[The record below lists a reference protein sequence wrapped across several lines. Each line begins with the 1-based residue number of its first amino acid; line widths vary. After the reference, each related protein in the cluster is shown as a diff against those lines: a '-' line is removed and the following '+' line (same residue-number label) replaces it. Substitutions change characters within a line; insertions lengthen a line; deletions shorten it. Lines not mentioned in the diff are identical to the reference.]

1 MSCTFNDLYAGLVLP
16 GSPSQESDFPGYAS
30 VRPCSLLPTMDPGDD
45 HADTLP
51 NTLEVLLEGEEFHA
65 RPIRLLKQRLELGL
79 KRQLMLS
86 GSKRMLMALL
96 DLFRQLVVLPASQN
110 DLRRHLV
117 SLVELGQRLSH
128 SSLLKLSGDTPGEFQ
143 CRPIRLLSRHSKLYP
158 SNPSTLPLTPT
169 GGTFAASSL
178 SPAVERTEK
187 RRLVALAALVGL
199 NQLTLLVKRHLIEIR
214 NLPMAKPEPPKLT
227 ADANLDMIFAMC
239 LVDFHHQRGPEVQ
252 WWRLNYHPEYDHLLF
267 RNLPFQALPDGSHL
281 FEETFSNFNL
291 VYDFKTGQLIDDMR
305 DLNLFQGD
313 PRHLKTLFGCSCV
326 CQVKTLDLLEAGRQ
340 DKDITRLM
348 VQKAVVV
355 IVRKQPVFAKIKE
368 KLSII
373 TKLYF
378 MQETFDNKQVLEDL
392 FDNLNGSFKMD
403 DSDATEVVNDVLLHE
418 QQRVLKD
425 EEEFF
430 VNLDLRATI
439 MKFKSQFM
447 MIYKALLLEKKII
460 IYSNTN
466 IEMLTL
472 FQNSL
477 ISLIP
482 NLINN
487 LDDLG
492 CPLIDYVETNG
503 PLSKPTSLNTTNRRL
518 MLRFF
523 GLPLQIFNTK
533 NAYWNPYLP
542 LQQLDQLAIDS
553 FMIGCSNLL
562 FVNQAKQFGVDMI
575 INLDTLEVQ
584 FPQGKSD
591 EYSLS
596 HNDKKFINLIIH
608 QIGEHSEDVFKGND
622 DYIRYHFEDYLMSL
636 ILTTRFSQYQDKF
649 HQPPPGFEDA
659 ATGAGDLLAFNQAWV
674 DRWRATNNY
683 KIWNAMADE
692 FIFNFAEPKHVGV
705 DIDDGLNA
713 LRNLTNFFSGW
724 KQPQPAAAAPHQ
736 LLAALKFIADEPPVA
751 TDADTT
757 LVAADETPGK
767 TTDETSLTTESSAT
781 ATASGGGDDDW
792 AMSKLILSWGA
803 WGKKKT

>member
-1 MSCTFNDLYAGLVLP
+1 
-16 GSPSQESDFPGYAS
+16 
-30 VRPCSLLPTMDPGDD
+30 MDPGDD
-45 HADTLP
+45 HAATLP

-65 RPIRLLKQRLELGL
+65 RPIRLLKQRLDLAL
-79 KRQLMLS
+79 KRQLVLS
-86 GSKRMLMALL
+86 GSKRVLMALV
-96 DLFRQLVVLPASQN
+96 DLFRQSVVLPSSLT
-110 DLRRHLV
+110 DLRRHLA
-117 SLVELGQRLSH
+117 SLVDLGRRLSH
-128 SSLLKLSGDTPGEFQ
+128 SSLLKLSDTGGEFQ
-143 CRPIRLLSRHSKLYP
+143 CRPMRLLSRHSKIYP
-158 SNPSTLPLTPT
+158 STPSTQPLTPT
-169 GGTFAASSL
+169 AANFITTQNVL
-178 SPAVERTEK
+178 TPAVEGSEK
-187 RRLVALAALVGL
+187 RRLVALAMLAALVSL
-199 NQLTLLVKRHLIEIR
+199 SHLAQLVKRHLIEIR
-214 NLPMAKPEPPKLT
+214 NLPFTKPEPPKLT

-252 WWRLNYHPEYDHLLF
+252 WWRLNYHPEYHPLLF

-291 VYDFKTGQLIDDMR
+291 VYDFKTGELLDDMKE
-305 DLNLFQGD
+305 LNLFQGD

-326 CQVKTLDLLEAGRQ
+326 CQVKTLDLLEEGRK

-403 DSDATEVVNDVLLHE
+403 DSSTTNDVVNDVLLHE

-439 MKFKSQFM
+439 MKFKQQFM
-447 MIYKALLLEKKII
+447 VIYKALLLEKKIV

-466 IEMLTL
+466 IEQLTL
-472 FQNSL
+472 FQNNL

-523 GLPLQIFNTK
+523 GLPLQLFNTK

-562 FVNQAKQFGVDMI
+562 FVNQAKLFGVDII
-575 INLDTLEVQ
+575 INLDTSEVT
-584 FPQGKSD
+584 FPQGKGD
-591 EYSLS
+591 EYNLS
-596 HNDKKFINLIIH
+596 SNDKKFINLIIH
-608 QIGEHSEDVFKGND
+608 QIGEHGEDVFKGND
-622 DYIRYHFEDYLMSL
+622 DYIRYGFEDYLMSL
-636 ILTTRFSQYQDKF
+636 ILTTRYSQYRDKF
-649 HQPPPGFEDA
+649 NQPPPGFEDSH
-659 ATGAGDLLAFNQAWV
+659 ATLGDLLAFNQAWV
-674 DRWRATNNY
+674 DQWRATNNY

-705 DIDDGLNA
+705 DIDDGLNP
-713 LRNLTNFFSGW
+713 LKNISNFFSGW
-724 KQPQPAAAAPHQ
+724 KQPTVPTAAPHQ
-736 LLAALKFIADEPPVA
+736 LLEALKFITDEPVVVESSALTTTETA
-751 TDADTT
+751 TD
-757 LVAADETPGK
+757 
-767 TTDETSLTTESSAT
+767 TTETASAT
-781 ATASGGGDDDW
+781 ATTTEDDW

-803 WGKKKT
+803 WGKKKA